1 MNKSSQAAA
10 LKMNSF
16 QKQAFRNHP
25 YRNGTA
31 AQQKAAVDFAM
42 TAKPLSAVEIQ
53 TLKQM
58 GLL

>member
-1 MNKSSQAAA
+1 
-10 LKMNSF
+10 MNSM

-42 TAKPLSAVEIQ
+42 TVKPLSASEIQ